1 MFTRMRNK
9 ARSEEGFTLIEIIA
23 VLVILA
29 ILAAVAVPKFFSLQT
44 EATTRALDGA
54 LAEAAARIN
63 IYYAQQV
70 LQGVLPANIDYTTE
84 LTGASADLGDF
95 TITAVDE
102 TTDPTKVSVTVTGK
116 SDASVA
122 PALRGQSATKAFVRP
137 Q

>member
-9 ARSEEGFTLIEIIA
+9 ARNEEGFTLIEIIA

-63 IYYAQQV
+63 IFYAQEV
-70 LQGVLPANIDYTTE
+70 LKGVAPASIDYTTE
-84 LTGASADLGDF
+84 LMGASADLGDF

-116 SDASVA
+116 NDASVA